1 MVGRMQSLKTQKKLS
16 DEILH
21 QIASCKDTEQEEMRP
36 CRASCLERLTSQ
48 KEGCRNVLEEAISRG
63 SVSQEGE
70 YDLNT
75 QSWVDFPGKDI
86 LMWESLLQVSG

>member
-1 MVGRMQSLKTQKKLS
+1 
-16 DEILH
+16 
-21 QIASCKDTEQEEMRP
+21 MRP
-36 CRASCLERLTSQ
+36 CSASCLERLTSQ
-48 KEGCRNVLEEAISRG
+48 QEGCGNVLEEAISRG

-86 LMWESLLQVSG
+86 LM